1 VPRTPTP
8 KAEGITIGFLGTG
21 VKKVDPATDLIEQYI
36 NDHVKPDEPARF
48 IFPLTNEEFSDSMAD
63 LARMARKS
71 SITYEVISL
80 TGDRNRKLFTEVA
93 SAAAKQYFVTD
104 VWHQMEL
111 TLTEAPQAALFVIWD
126 EQREEE
132 LSDIASGFMD
142 ASIPVLDLTNNLIPL
157 TKDEEPD
164 DETPDETEEA
174 AQGEEETEDEGDD
187 EAEAV
192 RELEAEATTEQDRD
206 GQEYTRPEL
215 EKMSHAE
222 VKDIAVGMGLAPRK
236 ARENM
241 IVAILERQGTPSEAP
256 VGPQAGTA
264 APVDTG
270 AATEFL
276 EGLKDILDEFGSRFM
291 GGLDDWLT
299 KFSTAAEG
307 FAFNTAPEEPME
319 VEPEPEPERPQP
331 GRRRLVRS

>member
-1 VPRTPTP
+1 VPRTP

-21 VKKVDPATDLIEQYI
+21 VKKVDPATDLIEKYI

-48 IFPLTNEEFSDSMAD
+48 IFPLTTDEFSDSMAE

-93 SAAAKQYFVTD
+93 SGAAKQYFVAE
-104 VWHQMEL
+104 VWHQMEVIL
-111 TLTEAPQAALFVIWD
+111 AEAPQSALFVIWD
-126 EQREEE
+126 DKREEE
-132 LSDIASGFMD
+132 LSEIASGFMD
-142 ASIPVLDLTNNLIPL
+142 AGIAVLDLTNQLIPL
-157 TKDEEPD
+157 TKDEEP
-164 DETPDETEEA
+164 EVANEEEEA
-174 AQGEEETEDEGDD
+174 AEAAAVVAAEEEEEEADEGDD

-192 RELEAEATTEQDRD
+192 RELEAEATDL
-206 GQEYTRPEL
+206 YTRAAM

-241 IVAILERQGTPSEAP
+241 ILAILERQGLPEEATEAD
-256 VGPQAGTA
+256 VGSQAVTA
-264 APVDTG
+264 APVDSG
-270 AATEFL
+270 AAGAFL
-276 EGLKDILDEFGSRFM
+276 EGLRDILDEFGSRFM

-307 FAFNTAPEEPME
+307 FAFNTAPEEPMA
-319 VEPEPEPERPQP
+319 VEPEPEPPQP